1 MRKISA
7 YEIALSGLSAALST
21 VLLVVGTVTPVLLFT
36 AYLVSCVALMLPL
49 SKGSYL
55 GFVFAFITT
64 AVLSLLLVGAGF
76 IFELLPFVL
85 FFGLHP
91 LINELQIQKRWKKWW
106 AFAAKALWFDAAMY
120 FTWQFTFQMTT
131 VVELPVGVLIAL
143 FAVLGTAF
151 FYFYDYTMFKC
162 RAQVNALVSRLL
174 RKK

>member
-21 VLLVVGTVTPVLLFT
+21 VLLVVGTVTPILLFT
-36 AYLVSCVALMLPL
+36 AYLVACIALMLPL

-55 GFVFAFITT
+55 GFLFAFFATT
-64 AVLSLLLVGAGF
+64 ILTLLFVGAGF
-76 IFELLPFVL
+76 IFELMPFVL

-91 LINELQIQKRWKKWW
+91 LINELQIQKCWKKWW
-106 AFAAKALWFDAAMY
+106 AFAGKAAWFDGAMY
-120 FTWQFTFQMTT
+120 LTWRFTFDMTT
-131 VVELPVGVLIAL
+131 AIQLPEGVIIAL
-143 FAVLGTAF
+143 LVVFGTGF

-162 RAQVNALVSRLL
+162 RANVNALVGRLL

>member
-7 YEIALSGLSAALST
+7 YEIALAGLSAALST
-21 VLLVVGTVTPVLLFT
+21 VFLVIGTITPVLLFT
-36 AYLVSCVALMLPL
+36 AYLVACVALMLPL

-55 GFVFAFITT
+55 GYIFAFLAT
-64 AVLSLLLVGAGF
+64 AILCLLFVGAGF
-76 IFELLPFVL
+76 IFELMPFAL

-106 AFAAKALWFDAAMY
+106 AFAGKALWFDGAMY
-120 FTWQFTFQMTT
+120 LTWRFTFEMTT
-131 VVELPVGVLIAL
+131 VVQLPEGVLIAL